1 LKKAIGTVFQGAAW
15 QRCRMHFMR
24 NDLSVVPKGSKDMVA
39 SMLGRSHP
47 KVAAMLGD
55 AEHDLLAFAS
65 FPQRHWRQIWSTN
78 PVNGTGE
85 QGDQTPHRRRRRVP

>member
-1 LKKAIGTVFQGAAW
+1 
-15 QRCRMHFMR
+15 MHFMR

-65 FPQRHWRQIWSTN
+65 FPQRH
-78 PVNGTGE
+78 
-85 QGDQTPHRRRRRVP
+85 